1 MTVLIY
7 LVAGC
12 ALTGDAAVSAATQG
26 LSRFFDVS
34 PVVLLPPA
42 IVLALA
48 LLKVDILIV
57 IAVGI
62 ASAVPLCLC
71 VQDMG
76 PSRYFIRR

>member
-1 MTVLIY
+1 MLIY

-12 ALTGDAAVSAATQG
+12 ALTGDTAVSAATQG

-34 PVVLLPPA
+34 PVVLLSPA

-48 LLKVDILIV
+48 LLKVDILTA